1 MIHDMDRTQM
11 GFGQEAEGFNFP
23 TGETFNETEQ
33 LNLAAELMEVASEQ
47 EFEAFMGDLFSKAAN
62 AVGGFISSP
71 TGQALGG
78 VLKGVA
84 KQLLPV
90 AGSALG
96 GRFGGSAGAAIGGQ
110 LGQQAADL
118 FEAESGE
125 QEWEAS
131 NTFIK
136 LATDAAKIA
145 AQAPQSAN
153 PMAVA
158 KQAVIDAAKVHA
170 PQLLKT
176 ASNGGSASG
185 GASASGGSLSSGMA
199 ASAPHSGRWIRHGK
213 RIILLGV

>member
-1 MIHDMDRTQM
+1 MTHDMDRTQI
-11 GFGQEAEGFNFP
+11 GFGQETEGFNFP
-23 TGETFNETEQ
+23 TGETFNENEQ
-33 LNLAAELMEVASEQ
+33 LNLAAQLMEVSSEQ
-47 EFEAFMGDLFSKAAN
+47 ELEGFLGDIFSNAAN

-84 KQLLPV
+84 KQLLPA
-90 AGSALG
+90 AGSAIG
-96 GRFGGSAGAAIGGQ
+96 GRYGGSAGAAIGGQ

-131 NTFIK
+131 NTFVK

-145 AQAPQSAN
+145 AQAPQNAN

-158 KQAVIDAAKVHA
+158 KQAVMDAAKVHA
-170 PQLLKT
+170 PELLKT
-176 ASNGGSASG
+176 INSGTAANGGSVSTG
-185 GASASGGSLSSGMA
+185 TGMGAH
-199 ASAPHSGRWIRHGK
+199 HSGRWIRHGK